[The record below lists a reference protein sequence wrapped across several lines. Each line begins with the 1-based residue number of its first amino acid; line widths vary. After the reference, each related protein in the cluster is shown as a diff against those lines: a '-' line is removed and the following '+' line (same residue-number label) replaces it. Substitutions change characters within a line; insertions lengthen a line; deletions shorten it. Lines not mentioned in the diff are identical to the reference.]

1 MKDQTITPGLREQL
15 ANYNHK
21 YEPLTVD
28 EFKRIL
34 SNSMSTNI
42 REDINKIVE
51 EHGSNK
57 NKTLY
62 LVNKYIADNNLKV
75 VKRVAEDIEKDELV
89 VKYFLVGEN
98 DVIYKLSKF
107 NRS

>member
-1 MKDQTITPGLREQL
+1 MNNQTITPGLREQL
-15 ANYNHK
+15 ADYKHEYK
-21 YEPLTVD
+21 LLTVD
-28 EFKRIL
+28 EFERIIK
-34 SNSMSTNI
+34 NSMSTKI
-42 REDINKIVE
+42 REDINKIIE

-107 NRS
+107 NRG